1 MKRPALLSS
10 VIILASGLMPK
21 LAQAQALF
29 QPRASNQV
37 KPPVM
42 TFLPKTLS
50 TAFTDTSGN
59 FDIWILLAYIVNILS
74 WVAGL
79 IALGYAIYGGY
90 TYILSAGDESRA
102 SKGRQIL
109 IGSVVGII
117 IIALS
122 RAIVV
127 FVVNLFR

>member
-1 MKRPALLSS
+1 MKRLSYFAPA
-10 VIILASGLMPK
+10 IILATSLVPK
-21 LAQAQALF
+21 LALAQALF
-29 QPRASNQV
+29 QPRASNTV

-42 TFLPKTLS
+42 TFIPKLS

-59 FDIWILLAYIVNILS
+59 FDIFLLLAYAVNILS

-102 SKGRQIL
+102 SKGRQML